1 MMFGRKKAQRENDL
15 LQQEVLSLRQVRDR
29 LDREMLSLTLSA
41 SGEVIKV
48 NSLFLDEL
56 GLKEETVLGK
66 KMVDLVPEDLRD
78 TTHFALMKDSIAA
91 GKHWSGAL
99 QVARENSSNAWLRAI
114 IQPVKMLDGS
124 IDYISV
130 HANNLTRTIESS
142 IEHEN
147 LIKALQRST
156 AVVEFDLEGL
166 FITANDKFLKSMGYT
181 KEQLKGK
188 HHRMFCLQED
198 ADSED
203 YQAFWEKL
211 KRGEFVA
218 GRFQRLDSR
227 GETVWL
233 EASYN
238 PISNAH
244 GQFYKVVKFASVV
257 TDQVNQEL
265 SIGHAAKLAYETS
278 KVTDETAINGSR
290 IIKET
295 VSVMQELA
303 DQMTSVSQGIS
314 DLDEQSEKVGNIIK
328 SIGDI
333 ADQTNLLALNAA
345 IEAARAGEYGRGF
358 AVVADEVRLLA
369 SRTTK
374 ATEEIVDVVLRNQE
388 LAKNAV
394 GMVESGRQQAERGL
408 ALAGEAGEVII
419 DIQKG
424 AKEVVGAVSK
434 FANYIKP

>member
-1 MMFGRKKAQRENDL
+1 MCGRKKAQQDYDR
-15 LQQEVLSLRQVRDR
+15 LQQEVLSLRQVQDR

-41 SGEVIKV
+41 SGDVIKV

-56 GLKEETVLGK
+56 SLQESDILGK

-78 TTHFALMKDSIAA
+78 TTHFKLMKDSITS
-91 GKHWSGAL
+91 GKHWAGAF
-99 QVARENSSNAWLRAI
+99 QVARAANNNAWLRAI
-114 IQPVKMLDGS
+114 IQPVKRLDGT

-156 AVVEFDLEGL
+156 GVIEFDLDGGV
-166 FITANDKFLKSMGYT
+166 ITANDKFLKSMGYT
-181 KEQLKGK
+181 KEQIKGK
-188 HHRMFCLQED
+188 HHSIFCTPED
-198 ADSED
+198 VASEA

-211 KRGEFVA
+211 KHGEFVA
-218 GRFQRLDSR
+218 DRFLRVDSR

-244 GQFYKVVKFASVV
+244 GQFYKVVKFATVI
-257 TDQVNQEL
+257 TDQVNQEQ

-290 IIKET
+290 IIKDT

-303 DQMTSVSQGIS
+303 DQMTLVSQGIS
-314 DLDEQSEKVGNIIK
+314 DLDEQSEKVGDIIK

-388 LAKNAV
+388 LAKKAV

-408 ALAGEAGEVII
+408 ALAGDAGEVII

-424 AKEVVGAVSK
+424 AKEVVGAVSE
-434 FANYIKP
+434 FANYIRP